1 MHIQGRQVRSNP
13 VNPYSAAAEWAI
25 AEEQISNGGKK
36 PIMSARIVEEQ
47 SGSGETSLLANWMD
61 CLYSQPLTIVEY
73 HAPAVGNDSNFG

>member
-25 AEEQISNGGKK
+25 AEEQIANGGKK
-36 PIMSARIVEEQ
+36 LVKSARNFEDA
-47 SGSGETSLLANWMD
+47 SSSGETSLLANWMD

-73 HAPAVGNDSNFG
+73 PAPAVGSEPNFG